1 MRWLITLVLAVSCQA
16 QATLTARSWLITD
29 TDLQVQSGQNYYE
42 LRSMASLT
50 KVLTVMVAID
60 DGRADADL
68 VELAMVRS
76 SNAAADELCRRHSQG
91 YRGCIRA
98 MNEKAMRLDAWN
110 TYVSDATGLSA
121 MNRTTARDMA
131 RIILAASRYPAIVNA
146 SHKISVTKR
155 RHVYKNTN
163 PLVGMYDITVSK
175 TGWTM
180 RAGGC
185 IAVLAGDRI
194 VVLLGSR
201 DTRTRIREL
210 EYLLVR
216 AEGVEPS
223 KLGF

>member
-1 MRWLITLVLAVSCQA
+1 MRWWTCLVLAFCCQV
-16 QATLTARSWLITD
+16 QANITAHSWLIAD
-29 TDLQVQSGQNYYE
+29 TDLQVLSGQNYYE
-42 LRSMASLT
+42 TRSMASLT

-60 DGRADADL
+60 DGHADADL

-98 MNEKAMRLDAWN
+98 MNDKAMRLDAWN
-110 TYVSDATGLSA
+110 TFVSDATGLSA
-121 MNRTTARDMA
+121 GNRTTARDMA
-131 RIILAASRYPAIVNA
+131 RIILAASRYPAIVSA

-155 RHVYKNTN
+155 RQVYKNTN

-175 TGWTM
+175 TGWTL

-194 VVLLGSR
+194 IVLLGSR
-201 DTRTRIREL
+201 DTKTRVREL
-210 EYLLVR
+210 EYLLMR
-216 AEGVEPS
+216 TQ
-223 KLGF
+223 

>member
-1 MRWLITLVLAVSCQA
+1 MRWLLTMLLAVSCQA
-16 QATLTARSWLITD
+16 QATLTARSWIITD
-29 TDLQVQSGQNYYE
+29 TDLHVQAGENYYE

-98 MNEKAMRLDAWN
+98 MNEKATRLDAWN
-110 TYVSDATGLSA
+110 TYVSDATGLSPK
-121 MNRTTARDMA
+121 NRTTARDMT
-131 RIILAASRYPAIVNA
+131 RIIMAASRYPAIVNA
-146 SHKISVTKR
+146 SHKISITKR

-175 TGWTM
+175 TGWTI

-185 IAVLAGDRI
+185 IAVLAGERI
-194 VVLLGSR
+194 IVLLGSQNTQ
-201 DTRTRIREL
+201 TRVREL
-210 EYLLVR
+210 EYLL
-216 AEGVEPS
+216 AQN
-223 KLGF
+223 F